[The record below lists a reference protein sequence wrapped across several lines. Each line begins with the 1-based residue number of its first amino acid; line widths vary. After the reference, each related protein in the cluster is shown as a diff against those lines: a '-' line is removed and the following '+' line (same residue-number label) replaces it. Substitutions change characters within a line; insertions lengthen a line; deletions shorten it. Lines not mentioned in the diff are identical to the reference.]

1 MSEKNLKELY
11 NEWGVEIS
19 TSIEENE
26 SFCMAIFSFDGELIY
41 ANKQIMRQFVGK
53 PSESLLNPTFT
64 QILSM
69 EEPVKSYIYSGF
81 VTFGNFSTDNSSI
94 QAQIYRRDNKVLILG
109 SIDSQQLI
117 EQNEIMINLNRE
129 ISNLQRQ
136 LIKEKHA
143 LEKTLIQL
151 NLVNAD
157 LTESNA
163 SKDKFFSILAHDL
176 KNPFN
181 IILGYSELLMENL
194 NTYESQQITEQVGYI
209 HKTTKQTYS
218 LLEDLLLWSKSQSGK
233 ISFEPQR
240 LIFNDV
246 CNEVI
251 INLLPQS
258 NKKNISIVLEKDSHA
273 IVFSDSNMLKT
284 VLRNL
289 ISNAIKFSYNNSIIN
304 ISVNQEGEKAIVTV
318 SDKGVGIS
326 KTNQG
331 KLWNFS
337 EQYTTEGTNKEGGTG
352 LGLILCKE
360 FIAKHDGQIWVES
373 ELGKGSDFKFTI
385 PFIREL

>member
-1 MSEKNLKELY
+1 MSEQILKELCH
-11 NEWGVEIS
+11 EWEIEIS
-19 TSIEENE
+19 TSFEENE

-41 ANKQIMRQFVGK
+41 ANKQIMKQFVGK

-64 QILSM
+64 QILNM

-81 VTFGNFSTDNSSI
+81 VTFGNYSADNTSI
-94 QAQIYRRDNKVLILG
+94 QAQIYRKNNKVLILA
-109 SIDSQQLI
+109 SIDYQQLI

-143 LEKTLIQL
+143 LEKTLTQL

-181 IILGYSELLMENL
+181 IVLGFSELLLENL
-194 NTYESQQITEQVGYI
+194 NTYDSQQIAEQVGYI
-209 HKTTKQTYS
+209 YKTTKQTYS

-246 CNEVI
+246 CN
-251 INLLPQS
+251 
-258 NKKNISIVLEKDSHA
+258 
-273 IVFSDSNMLKT
+273 
-284 VLRNL
+284 
-289 ISNAIKFSYNNSIIN
+289 
-304 ISVNQEGEKAIVTV
+304 
-318 SDKGVGIS
+318 
-326 KTNQG
+326 
-331 KLWNFS
+331 
-337 EQYTTEGTNKEGGTG
+337 
-352 LGLILCKE
+352 
-360 FIAKHDGQIWVES
+360 
-373 ELGKGSDFKFTI
+373 
-385 PFIREL
+385 

>member
-1 MSEKNLKELY
+1 MSEKNLKELC

-19 TSIEENE
+19 TSFEENE

-41 ANKQIMRQFVGK
+41 ANKQIMKQFVGK
-53 PSESLLNPTFT
+53 PSESLLNPSFT
-64 QILSM
+64 QLLSI

-81 VTFGNFSTDNSSI
+81 VTFGNYSDENTSI
-94 QAQIYRRDNKVLILG
+94 QAQIYRKNNKILILG

-136 LIKEKHA
+136 LIKEKHT
-143 LEKTLIQL
+143 LEKTLIKL
-151 NLVNAD
+151 NQVNSD
-157 LTESNA
+157 LIESNA

-181 IILGYSELLMENL
+181 IVLGFSELLLENL
-194 NTYESQQITEQVGYI
+194 KTYDAQQIEEQVGYI
-209 HKTTKQTYS
+209 YKTTKQTYN
-218 LLEDLLLWSKSQSGK
+218 LLEDLLLWSKSQSGR

-258 NKKNISIVLEKDSHA
+258 NKKNISIELEKDSHA
-273 IVFSDSNMLKT
+273 IVYADSNMLKT
-284 VLRNL
+284 ILRNL
-289 ISNAIKFSYNNSIIN
+289 ISNAIKFSFNNSVIK

-326 KTNQG
+326 KTNQS

-352 LGLILCKE
+352 LGLILCKDFVE
-360 FIAKHDGQIWVES
+360 KHDGQIWVES

-385 PFIREL
+385 PFLREL

>member
-1 MSEKNLKELY
+1 MPEKSLEEVCC
-11 NEWGVEIS
+11 EWEFEIS
-19 TSIEENE
+19 TSFEENE
-26 SFCMAIFSFDGELIY
+26 SFCMAIFSLDGELIY
-41 ANKQIMRQFVGK
+41 ANKQIMKQFVGK
-53 PSESLLNPTFT
+53 PSESLLNPTFM

-81 VTFGNFSTDNSSI
+81 VTFGNYSDENTSI
-94 QAQIYRRDNKVLILG
+94 QAQIYRKNNKVLILG

-143 LEKTLIQL
+143 LEKTLVKL

-181 IILGYSELLMENL
+181 IVLGFSELLMENI
-194 NTYESQQITEQVGYI
+194 NTYDSQQIAEQVGYI
-209 HKTTKQTYS
+209 YKTTKQTYN

-251 INLLPQS
+251 LNLLAQS
-258 NKKNISIVLEKDSHA
+258 NKKNISIDLEKESYA
-273 IVFSDSNMLKT
+273 IVYADSNMLKT
-284 VLRNL
+284 ILRNL
-289 ISNAIKFSYNNSIIN
+289 ISNAIKFSFKNSVIR

-318 SDKGVGIS
+318 SDKGIGIS

-337 EQYTTEGTNKEGGTG
+337 EQYTTEGTNKESGTG
-352 LGLILCKE
+352 LGLILCKDFVE
-360 FIAKHDGQIWVES
+360 KHDGQIWVES
-373 ELGKGSDFKFTI
+373 ELGMGSDFKFTI
-385 PFIREL
+385 PFLREL